1 LVAKEKVDQGDP
13 PRDTAESI
21 LKLTVAANLMAAGSP
36 EVNAY
41 KERNAVLEAR
51 RKARVF
57 YDRKTGLTRPG
68 YSAEH
73 LRYDCERRSNE
84 SHADS
89 LARTIKNDTKVA
101 KPTGI
106 AAHHVV
112 ASRDPDAL
120 PSRLMLF
127 GWGIGINDADNGL
140 YLPCKGVPRPK
151 GLKKATLHDYIH
163 TYRYHYA
170 VNARLIDVDE
180 TDTAGA
186 RVQLKAMKREILA
199 DQFPYRKLL

>member
-1 LVAKEKVDQGDP
+1 M
-13 PRDTAESI
+13 
-21 LKLTVAANLMAAGSP
+21 KLTLAANLMAAGSP
-36 EVNAY
+36 EINAY
-41 KERNAVLEAR
+41 KERNFVLEAR

-73 LRYDCERRSNE
+73 LRYDCERRTSD

-89 LARTIKNDTKVA
+89 LSRTIKNATGIA

-112 ASRDPDAL
+112 APGDEDAL

-151 GLKKATLHDYIH
+151 ALAKATLHDYIH

-170 VNARLIDVDE
+170 VNARLIEVDE

-186 RVQLKAMKREILA
+186 RVQLKSMKREILA